1 MFGLTTLGAIHT
13 AISLVAIV
21 AGIWAFVL
29 FLAGLAIQMRWLR
42 VSLRP

>member
-1 MFGLTTLGAIHT
+1 MFGLTTLVT
-13 AISLVAIV
+13 AANAFIFKDIISVLV
-21 AGIWAFVL
+21 FL